1 MEDITSVV
9 SPLKDGESS
18 MRKSPVEENGDVQM
32 NDAPNTDASVK
43 VDSETPAPT
52 GGEGQPSQNKDQTM
66 ADQDD
71 DEGTQEKESKSK
83 DSAESSV
90 RNHLLEQKHAVVIP
104 SYSTWFDMAVIHD
117 IEKKAMSEFFNNRNR
132 SKTPTVYKDYRDFMV
147 NTYRLKPSEYL
158 TVTACRRNLAG
169 DVCAIMRV
177 HAFLEQWGLI
187 NYQVDTE
194 QRPAPVGPPFTG
206 HFRIICDTPR
216 GLQPW
221 QPSADPVVQEGKR
234 NRDTDAKAGA
244 TAAPKADL
252 SLELSRNIYEANARG
267 SKLGKPD
274 GVAGEESSSAEA
286 AVEAAAKAS
295 TSKVNCNQCGIDC
308 TRVYYHNAQSEANT
322 KTRSNVCPSCFLEDR
337 LPSNHDSSQYT
348 RVENPS
354 YTAVPDRDAPWSD
367 VEVLRLLEGLERF
380 DEDWGE
386 ISEHV
391 GTRTREECVLQF
403 LQLGIEDNY
412 LESEMLG
419 AGSTGLSFL
428 GPEGSQLPFNQA
440 ENPVLS
446 VVGFLAGLADP
457 SSTAL
462 AAHKSADQ
470 LKKALRNKLSG
481 NNAETNSK
489 ADIKADTPANDK
501 GDSMEV
507 DDASKDKSGSSV
519 ALAAMGARGAGLASY
534 EEREIMRLVSA
545 AANITLQKLEL
556 KLKYFSEMETVLQ
569 SEKRELERGR
579 QQLLADRLAFKR
591 RVREAQQGLQQAAS
605 VGGEAGIRMA
615 MEAVG
620 QGEQYTFGSSN
631 GGLAPPTEGKG
642 LEI

>member
-1 MEDITSVV
+1 MEELSAANSPPRDNASPAQKSVE
-9 SPLKDGESS
+9 D
-18 MRKSPVEENGDVQM
+18 NDDVQM
-32 NDAPNTDASVK
+32 NDAPTADVSVK
-43 VDSETPAPT
+43 VDSETPAPAADDNQT
-52 GGEGQPSQNKDQTM
+52 SQNKDQTM

-71 DEGTQEKESKSK
+71 EEGAQETEAQSKESTE
-83 DSAESSV
+83 SAV
-90 RNHLLEQKHAVVIP
+90 RNHLLEQKHAVVVP
-104 SYSTWFDMAVIHD
+104 SYSTWFDMAAIHD

-147 NTYRLKPSEYL
+147 NTYRLNPAEYL

-187 NYQVDTE
+187 NYQVDAE

-221 QPSADPVVQEGKR
+221 QPAADSVVQEGKR
-234 NRDTDAKAGA
+234 NRDTEAKAGA
-244 TAAPKADL
+244 TPAPKNDL
-252 SLELSRNIYEANARG
+252 NLELSRNIYEPNAKATKLSKPGAGAN
-267 SKLGKPD
+267 
-274 GVAGEESSSAEA
+274 GEASSADAVAEA
-286 AVEAAAKAS
+286 AGKVAIA
-295 TSKVNCNQCGIDC
+295 KVNCNQCGIDC

-337 LPSNHDSSQYT
+337 LPSNHDTSQYT

-354 YTAVPDRDAPWSD
+354 YSAVPDRDAAWSYA
-367 VEVLRLLEGLERF
+367 EVLRLLEGLERF

-386 ISEHV
+386 IAEHV

-403 LQLGIEDNY
+403 LQLGIEDKY

-470 LKKALRNKLSG
+470 LKKALRSKLSG
-481 NNAETNSK
+481 DNGETESK
-489 ADIKADTPANDK
+489 ETDASNDK
-501 GDSMEV
+501 SGSMDV
-507 DDASKDKSGSSV
+507 DGASQAGSSV

-545 AANITLQKLEL
+545 AANVTLQKLEL
-556 KLKYFSEMETVLQ
+556 KLKYFGEMETVLQ
-569 SEKRELERGR
+569 SEKQELERGR
-579 QQLLADRLAFKR
+579 QQLLADRLAFKH
-591 RVREAQQGLQQAAS
+591 RVREVQQGLDQAAS
-605 VGGEAGIRMA
+605 VGGEAGMRMA

-620 QGEQYTFGSSN
+620 QGEQYTFGS
-631 GGLAPPTEGKG
+631 GGASLAPPADGKAV
-642 LEI
+642 EV

>member
-18 MRKSPVEENGDVQM
+18 VRKSPIEENGDVQM

-83 DSAESSV
+83 DSAESAV

-221 QPSADPVVQEGKR
+221 QPAADSVVQEGKR

-252 SLELSRNIYEANARG
+252 NLELSRNIYEANARG

-274 GVAGEESSSAEA
+274 GAAGEESSSAEA

-295 TSKVNCNQCGIDC
+295 IPKVNCNQCGIDC

-322 KTRSNVCPSCFLEDR
+322 KTRSSVCPSCFLEDR

-386 ISEHV
+386 IAEHV
-391 GTRTREECVLQF
+391 GTRTRE
-403 LQLGIEDNY
+403 D
-412 LESEMLG
+412 
-419 AGSTGLSFL
+419 
-428 GPEGSQLPFNQA
+428 
-440 ENPVLS
+440 
-446 VVGFLAGLADP
+446 
-457 SSTAL
+457 TAL

-481 NNAETNSK
+481 DDAETNAK
-489 ADIKADTPANDK
+489 ADIKADKPANDK

-519 ALAAMGARGAGLASY
+519 ALAVMGARGAGLASY

-615 MEAVG
+615 MEAVD

-631 GGLAPPTEGKG
+631 GGLAPPAEGKG